1 MISAAIIALRI
12 PSCIGSSGRQHAVDR
27 SLADAQLYRDLAHA
41 QPFIR
46 KSLDLLGLGCVAIG
60 SYRGL
65 TAPADW
71 RLPRTCPLEKAEALW
86 PQRSDF
92 LPSIKICYT
101 TRPSRWALTGCS

>member
-46 KSLDLLGLGCVAIG
+46 KSLDLLGLGP
-60 SYRGL
+60 RGDWL
-65 TAPADW
+65 IQGADRTCGLAPPPNVSFGKGGGTLAAAK
-71 RLPRTCPLEKAEALW
+71 RLPSLNQAVLYDP
-86 PQRSDF
+86 P
-92 LPSIKICYT
+92 
-101 TRPSRWALTGCS
+101 